1 MGWFDQKQN
10 FLAQIGRDSSQQE
23 MRGKEEMVWKG
34 FYDWR
39 KNEASLVSFSFFLC
53 FIFCNTDSE

>member
-23 MRGKEEMVWKG
+23 MRGKEEMV
-34 FYDWR
+34 
-39 KNEASLVSFSFFLC
+39 
-53 FIFCNTDSE
+53 